1 MSHLNNKKQQE
12 MSSKT
17 QCCLLI
23 EDDPEDQEFFLDA
36 LHSVSANIGCYA
48 VSNGEEALFMLQH
61 ERVNPDF
68 IFTDVNMPRMGGL
81 EFLKKIKRIENL
93 QDIPVIVY
101 SSSYSEDNAQKVKQ
115 LGALAVYC
123 KTRIGAL
130 KDILKQYFQEPTRG
144 TTIL

>member
-1 MSHLNNKKQQE
+1 MN
-12 MSSKT
+12 SKT
-17 QCCLLI
+17 QCCLLV

-36 LHSVSANIGCYA
+36 LHSVSANTGCYA
-48 VSNGEEALFMLQH
+48 VSNGEEALFMLQQ

-81 EFLKKIKRIENL
+81 EFLKKIKAIEGL
-93 QDIPVIVY
+93 QNIPVIVY
-101 SSSYSEDNAQKVKQ
+101 SSSCSEDEAQKVKQ
-115 LGALAVYC
+115 LGASAVYC

-130 KDILKQYFQEPTRG
+130 KDILKLYFQPSGR

>member
-1 MSHLNNKKQQE
+1 

-17 QCCLLI
+17 QSCLLI

-36 LHSVSANIGCYA
+36 LHSVSAHTGCYA

-61 ERVNPDF
+61 ERLNPDF

-81 EFLKKIKRIENL
+81 EFLKEIKRIEKL
-93 QDIPVIVY
+93 QNIPVIVY
-101 SSSYSEDNAQKVKQ
+101 SSIYSEDQVQNVKQ
-115 LGALAVYC
+115 LGASAVYR

-130 KDILKQYFQEPTRG
+130 KDILKKYFPESSRS

>member
-1 MSHLNNKKQQE
+1 MN
-12 MSSKT
+12 SKT

-36 LHSVSANIGCYA
+36 LHSVSANTGCYA

-61 ERVNPDF
+61 ERLSPDF

-81 EFLKKIKRIENL
+81 EFLKKIKRIESL
-93 QDIPVIVY
+93 QNIPVIVY
-101 SSSYSEDNAQKVKQ
+101 SSNYSEDEAQKVKQ

-123 KTRIGAL
+123 KTRISAL
-130 KDILKQYFQEPTRG
+130 KDILKKYFHDSREA
-144 TTIL
+144 TIL

>member
-1 MSHLNNKKQQE
+1 MNSNK
-12 MSSKT
+12 
-17 QCCLLI
+17 QCCLLV

-36 LHSVSANIGCYA
+36 LHSVSSSTGCYA
-48 VSNGEEALFMLQH
+48 VSNGEEALFFLQH
-61 ERVNPDF
+61 ERITPDF

-81 EFLKKIKRIENL
+81 EFLKTIKQIETL

-101 SSSYSEDNAQKVKQ
+101 SSSYSEHEADEVKK

-130 KDILKQYFQEPTRG
+130 KDILKRYFQPSG
-144 TTIL
+144 STIL